1 MTSTFNYLINALQ
14 AKNIAGKLALLL
26 ITGVSTLQSHAKP
39 SEAEWKTFNNASV
52 VQFIIP
58 AYEALNSASRRLHN
72 STEKLCQSP
81 THESLEQSRKSFH
94 QTMDAWQSVQN
105 ITFGPIEFSMRS
117 HSMQFW
123 PDKKNHIGKHL
134 AALIASNKPELL
146 NKDNFQKA
154 SISVK
159 GLPAIERI
167 LFSKTALTELETNKF
182 HCSVLTTISQNVE
195 SISSSLRTEWQE
207 HMRKQF
213 ADAKQLD
220 GYFEDDIDAATA
232 LLKTM
237 IEPLEVIRDLKLKRP
252 MGSAFGKEKFK
263 RLESWRS
270 QRSLRNIELNIRSLA
285 QMFMRLE
292 ALLPV
297 ETFKDISL
305 QYQQLNLAITQLNA
319 PLEEAIR
326 TDEGYQAALTISNKI
341 STLHKDLETAITALG
356 IHLGFNS
363 RDGD

>member
-1 MTSTFNYLINALQ
+1 MNRTSTISSIF
-14 AKNIAGKLALLL
+14 LACILSF
-26 ITGVSTLQSHAKP
+26 VCHAAP
-39 SEAEWKTFNNASV
+39 SEADWKNFNHATVNSFVIPFYQSLSTAS
-52 VQFIIP
+52 Q
-58 AYEALNSASRRLHN
+58 ALQQ
-72 STEKLCQSP
+72 STQGLCQSP
-81 THESLEQSRKSFH
+81 SQEALDNSIGDFH
-94 QTMDAWQSVQN
+94 KTMDAWQSIQN

-117 HSMQFW
+117 HSLQFW

-134 AALIASNKPELL
+134 GVLLASDDKTLL
-146 NKDNFQKA
+146 NEDKFQRA

-167 LFSKTALTELETNKF
+167 LFKQSALNELKANKF
-182 HCSVLTTISQNVE
+182 HCDVLTTISQNV
-195 SISSSLRTEWQE
+195 STISTSLHSEWLK
-207 HMRKQF
+207 HMRGQF

-252 MGSAFGKEKFK
+252 LGSAFGKEKYK

-270 QRSLRNIELNIRSLA
+270 QRSLRNIELNIL
-285 QMFMRLE
+285 
-292 ALLPV
+292 
-297 ETFKDISL
+297 SL
-305 QYQQLNLAITQLNA
+305 QLMFEGLANILPPERYHSISHQYTALVDAIRQINT
-319 PLEEAIR
+319 PLENAIR
-326 TDEGYQAALTISNKI
+326 TAEGYQATLDIYKKI
-341 STLHKDLETAITALG
+341 GTLHKELETSVSALG